1 MAYVME
7 KFMKEMNRYIEEH
20 KDEVK
25 SEDDYQKLADEFIK
39 KYNSS
44 THNDTA
50 DDFLEKAQ
58 NAETLKERI
67 EYLRKAISLD
77 PDNVDAAAQLI
88 IMANKDVPDECL
100 SRIEKL
106 ISKETERLREKGF
119 FDKIDG
125 SFWAQ
130 IETRPYMRL
139 RETHMDMLID
149 YGMMSL
155 AVKEGEEMM
164 KLCKDDNLG
173 IRGPLM
179 HLYAYR
185 EDEKKALSLNRKSKI
200 DKTEHMLALSVLY
213 YKRQDYEKA
222 EEYLQRLK
230 KTTSGTKKFIR
241 CMVNGEGFEEIY
253 ENMDSHGYRPFTEE
267 ELAVTVSENSFLYRT
282 VPNFFQWAYKVLN
295 RKKA

>member
-1 MAYVME
+1 MAYIME

-25 SEDDYQKLADEFIK
+25 SEDDYQRLADEFIK

-44 THNDTA
+44 TQTDTA

-77 PDNVDAAAQLI
+77 PENVDAAAQLI

-106 ISKETERLREKGF
+106 ISKETERLKEKGF

-200 DKTEHMLALSVLY
+200 DETEHMLALSVLY

-267 ELAVTVSENSFLYRT
+267 ELAVTVSENSFLYKT